1 MKHLISLAIIFA
13 SQLSAFAAKDLASN
27 SDFFDKIR
35 NERVSSD
42 PNVVWKNFGPGMS
55 GYNEEFWCH
64 PTDTNVMFMGPDMH
78 VSYGTW
84 DNGKTWSTL
93 KDWDG
98 DGQDLERVND
108 IVFSSKNPDFG
119 MAIDRDGLVS
129 ISNDR
134 GRSWEVIYEIPHA
147 AVNQWTNAH
156 SRLDLNPND
165 DNVWYIGTGG
175 FWDVKSTHRKKS
187 NPAGIGNT
195 TYAHGYILKS
205 TDKGKTWNKIATDID
220 DQLNVGRIVVDPRN
234 SQHIVIATG
243 QGMYKSTN
251 GGTSWSESNTGLPN
265 NLPKDLT
272 SYYDASSGEYIL
284 YTMEQS
290 VYEIEGNT
298 IKTTGGIFKS
308 TNGGDSWTDITGN
321 MGLDFTVITDNM
333 FRDKYAN
340 AVAFWLGKSKNEINA
355 LDYPSHTLQVFRRI
369 AVNPLNK
376 EEIYIQLNQR
386 HDKNFGPGE
395 VWKTEDGGAT
405 WKIMTRFGSYWKNKT
420 NSSYW
425 SRFKGMTMDTN
436 VEFAHVRYEMEDRHE
451 ALAGCRN
458 FAINSIGQVF
468 TGIAQQTHRSNDG
481 GISWQQIDDDET
493 GEGTN
498 AWVGRGTS
506 NLPGRFMLH
515 NTGIPD
521 YRLFCSGEHGLWKWA
536 PLGDYPDKDAT
547 AVIQIEGQVHDIN
560 GNHGAHSVST
570 VAIHPNDPNT
580 IFILAWRQEHRG
592 WLRKSTDGGKTWNN
606 IVQIFDADNAAHEE
620 VASQYS
626 LLIDPVNPENMYF
639 TAIFKPISCGTN
651 SGQGPDLTM
660 GEYGAYR
667 SVNGGTTWT
676 PINSGFPAGASVN
689 RLVMDPE
696 NPETLY
702 ACLNQWRNDDPYGLY
717 KTTNKGDK
725 WTKMTIPS
733 VIRSVN
739 NLFIDENTKDMF
751 LSCGSRAGDDNA
763 GGVYRSK
770 DNGASWQL
778 FFRAP
783 YVWQVETSP
792 INSNKIMV
800 NVARKAGSN
809 GDSFKSPGL
818 FLTEDDGTTWK
829 RINTGLANI
838 DKMVDIEL
846 DPVNENILWCAGWG
860 SGWYKAILPYD
871 GVKAIVKDQEVE
883 EAQNLT
889 LYGMSSLGTQL
900 EYEWI
905 APEGISLSSTDY
917 YKTTFRAPWVEK
929 DTEFTFKLVVSNA
942 EAKDTT
948 SFKVTVKNN
957 PNAKLS
963 NTEAKTLKIYP
974 NPVKGNF
981 ISLLNVAENA
991 NYRIA
996 NLQGQI
1002 LQQGLLSSNTVDIS
1016 TLDQGL
1022 YFIGI
1027 NQNNKTS
1034 VSKFLRL

>member
-1 MKHLISLAIIFA
+1 MKNLLSLAILIA
-13 SQLSAFAAKDLASN
+13 LQLPAFAANDKTSN
-27 SDFFDKIR
+27 SDYFDKIR
-35 NERVSSD
+35 NERVASD
-42 PNVVWKNFGPGMS
+42 PAVVWKNFGPGMS

-84 DNGKTWSTL
+84 NNGKTWHTL
-93 KDWDG
+93 KDYDG
-98 DGQDLERVND
+98 DGQDMERVND
-108 IVFSSKNPDFG
+108 IVFSKNNPDFG
-119 MAIDRDGLVS
+119 IAIDRDGLVNV
-129 ISNDR
+129 SNDR
-134 GRSWEVIYEIPHA
+134 GRTWDVVYEIPHA
-147 AVNQWTNAH
+147 AVNRWTNAH
-156 SRLDLNPND
+156 SRAAIDPQD
-165 DNVWYIGTGG
+165 DKTWYVGAGG
-175 FWDVKSTHRKKS
+175 FWDVKATHRKKS

-195 TYAHGYILKS
+195 TYAHGYILKT
-205 TDKGKTWNKIATDID
+205 TDAGKTWKKIATSID
-220 DQLNVGRIVVDPRN
+220 AELNVGRIEIDPQN
-234 SQHIVIATG
+234 SNNILIATG
-243 QGMYKSTN
+243 QGMYKSTDAGETWN
-251 GGTSWSESNTGLPN
+251 ASNSGLPN

-272 SYYDASSGEYIL
+272 SYYNPDTKEYIL

-290 VYEIEGNT
+290 VYEIENNT

-340 AVAFWLGKSKNEINA
+340 AVAIWLGKTKNEIKA

-395 VWKTEDGGAT
+395 VWKTEDGGQT
-405 WKIMTRFGSYWKNKT
+405 WKVVTRFGSYWKNRT

-425 SRFKGMTMDTN
+425 SRYKGMSMNTN
-436 VEFAHVRYEMEDRHE
+436 VEFSHVRYEMEDRHE

-458 FAINSIGQVF
+458 FAVNSIGQVF

-481 GISWQQIDDDET
+481 GATWQQIDDDET

-506 NLPGRFMLH
+506 NLPGRYMLH

-521 YRLFCSGEHGLWKWA
+521 YRLLCSGEHGLWKWA

-547 AVIQIEGQVHDIN
+547 AVQQIEGQVHDIN

-592 WLRKSTDGGKTWNN
+592 WLRKSIDGGKTWHN
-606 IVQIFDADNAAHEE
+606 VTQIFDSNTAPHEA
-620 VASQYS
+620 VASQYN

-651 SGQGPDLTM
+651 SGQGVELTK

-667 SVNGGTTWT
+667 STDGGNSWT
-676 PINSGFPAGASVN
+676 PINNGFPAGASVN
-689 RLVMDPE
+689 RLVMDPDQ
-696 NPETLY
+696 PETLY

-717 KTTNKGDK
+717 KTSNKGSN
-725 WTKMTIPS
+725 WTKMSIPS

-739 NLFIDENTKDMF
+739 NLFIDENTKYMY
-751 LSCGSRAGDDNA
+751 LSCGARAGDDAA
-763 GGVYRSK
+763 GGAYISK
-770 DNGASWQL
+770 DNGATWQL
-778 FFRAP
+778 FFKAP
-783 YVWQVETSP
+783 YVWNVETSLV
-792 INSNKIMV
+792 NSNKIMV
-800 NVARKAGSN
+800 NVARKAGSH
-809 GDSFKSPGL
+809 GDSFKNPGL
-818 FLTEDDGTTWK
+818 YLSEDAGTTWRK
-829 RINTGLANI
+829 INTGLANI

-860 SGWYKAILPYD
+860 SGWYKAMLPYD
-871 GVKAIVKDQEVE
+871 GVKAIAKDEEVE

-889 LYGMSSLGTQL
+889 LYGMSSLGSQL

-905 APEGISLSSTDY
+905 APDGITLSSMDD
-917 YKTTFRAPWVEK
+917 YKTSFKAPWVEN
-929 DTEFTFKLVVSNA
+929 DTDLTFKLVVSNA

-957 PNAKLS
+957 PNANLNEVSQNALS
-963 NTEAKTLKIYP
+963 VYP
-974 NPVKGNF
+974 NPVNGNTMT
-981 ISLLNVAENA
+981 ISPYSGKADFS
-991 NYRIA
+991 IA
-996 NLQGQI
+996 NLQGQVVKKGKLKSQTLNI
-1002 LQQGLLSSNTVDIS
+1002 SDLEKGLYLLSVSE
-1016 TLDQGL
+1016 
-1022 YFIGI
+1022 
-1027 NQNNKTS
+1027 NQDTS
-1034 VSKFLRL
+1034 VTKFLRN